1 MECFEIS
8 FESKTVLIITTS
20 VLLFFVTAYVIYQ
33 RFFHPLANYPGPF
46 LASLTNGWKGY
57 YIYKLSLHEQL
68 LKAHIEYG
76 PVVRVGPK
84 DLHLWN
90 ADAIAPIY
98 KSGRKMAK
106 TEFYDGFTA
115 FRPNLFGGRDEDIH
129 SLRRRQLS
137 HGFSQASI
145 WNMESLID
153 DQMKILIDKLKRL
166 AEKQG
171 VFDLKRLIAFYVFDI
186 LGDVAFGRSFNAQ
199 ISEVAP
205 EIPAI
210 NDHILLSCLLGTFPF
225 RSFFKRII
233 PMLPIPWLRHLME
246 SRGKLKE
253 TCADCVRNKR
263 QQPST
268 SRSYLMQHLVDAKDP
283 ETDAKLTDEEVNSE
297 AWAMLIAGSHST
309 SGTLSLLFWH
319 LIHNDQALQRV
330 DKEIQDNLGD
340 LPGDSISYP
349 IQGLE
354 SSLSYTAA
362 CIQESFRISPT
373 FTMCLWR
380 RVLNPGGV
388 DIGGCHIP
396 QNTNLAISNYALH
409 HNPKIWG
416 ADTKEFTPERFL
428 GADGKVLANNL
439 IHFSVGHRMCIG
451 RHLAMM
457 NIWKTLTTLVN
468 KFEFHLVSAE
478 RRVRVESSGIGEME
492 GPFLCTVKLKGS
504 DM

>member
-1 MECFEIS
+1 MQ
-8 FESKTVLIITTS
+8 
-20 VLLFFVTAYVIYQ
+20 FFVISVESETALITITILLVFTTTYVIYQ

-46 LASLTNGWKGY
+46 LASLTNSWKGY

-68 LKAHIEYG
+68 LKAHINYG
-76 PVVRVGPK
+76 PVVRVGPN
-84 DLHLWN
+84 DLHFWN
-90 ADAIAPIY
+90 ADAIVPIY
-98 KSGRKMAK
+98 KSGRQMTK

-115 FRPNLFGGRDEDIH
+115 FKPNLFGGRDEDIH

-153 DQMKILIDKLKRL
+153 GQMKILVDKLKRL
-166 AEKQG
+166 AEKQE

-233 PMLPIPWLRHLME
+233 PMLPIPWLRRLME

-253 TCADCVRNKR
+253 TCGDCVRNKR
-263 QQPST
+263 QQSCT
-268 SRSYLMQHLVDAKDP
+268 GRSDLMQHLLDAKDP
-283 ETDAKLTDEEVNSE
+283 ETGAKLTDEEVNSE

-309 SGTLSLLFWH
+309 SGSLSLLFWH
-319 LIHNDQALQRV
+319 LLHNDQALQLV
-330 DKEIQDNLGD
+330 DKEIRDNLGD
-340 LPGDSISYP
+340 LPGDKISYP
-349 IQGLE
+349 IEGLE

-362 CIQESFRISPT
+362 CIQESFRTSPI

-380 RVLNPGGV
+380 RVLNPKGV
-388 DIGGCHIP
+388 DVGCYHIP
-396 QNTNLAISNYALH
+396 QNTNLAISNYVLH

-416 ADTKEFTPERFL
+416 ADIENFSPERFI
-428 GADGKVLANNL
+428 GADGKLLANNL

-451 RHLAMM
+451 RHLAMT

-468 KFEFHLVSAE
+468 KFELHPLSAE

-492 GPFLCTVKLKGS
+492 GPFLCTVKMKGS
-504 DM
+504 AI